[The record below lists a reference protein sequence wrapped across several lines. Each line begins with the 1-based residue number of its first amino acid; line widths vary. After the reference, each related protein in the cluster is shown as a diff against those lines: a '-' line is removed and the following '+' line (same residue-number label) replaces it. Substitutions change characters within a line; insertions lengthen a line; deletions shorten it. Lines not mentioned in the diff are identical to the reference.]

1 MKKNTLLGLAFV
13 IFSSAAHAWTQT
25 SQRPENFVGS
35 HKMYHSIK
43 CNAGNTIVLVYQ
55 ASMVLG
61 DYHVE
66 HTQRYLKV
74 KSLDAAAKAVCGE

>member
-1 MKKNTLLGLAFV
+1 MKKNTLLGLTLV
-13 IFSSAAHAWTQT
+13 IFSLAAHAWTKT

-35 HKMYHSIK
+35 HKIYHSIK
-43 CNAGNTIVLVYQ
+43 CNSGNTIVLVYQ

-66 HTQRYLKV
+66 NTQRYLKV
-74 KSLDAAAKAVCGE
+74 KSLDDAAKTVCYE